1 MLEERVKVTV
11 RFITIMQK
19 YTGRRREIEMDLSP
33 EPEQA
38 IEHIIQKFDIPW
50 TEQMQKFI
58 RIFINRELSK
68 VFVENGKQLKDG
80 DTILFVPV
88 SCGG

>member
-1 MLEERVKVTV
+1 MLKNTAKIKV

-19 YTGRRREIEMDLSP
+19 YSGRKREVQMDLSP

-38 IEHIIQKFDIPW
+38 IDFIIDRFHIPW
-50 TEQMQKFI
+50 KDNLEKFT
-58 RIFINRELSK
+58 RIFINKELSQ
-68 VFVENGKQLKDG
+68 VFVKSGKHLEDG
-80 DTILFVPV
+80 DTIMFIPM